1 MQRSLDEADTQ
12 RLQAFDELDALTE
25 RIDRVTHA
33 IDRAATDGI
42 VVAELGDDDSL
53 VHHVEQVRA
62 LEVPLPPDADD

>member
-1 MQRSLDEADTQ
+1 MQRCLDEADTQ

-33 IDRAATDGI
+33 IDRAATGGI

-53 VHHVEQVRA
+53 VHHVDQVRA
-62 LEVPLPPDADD
+62 LEPPD